1 MCKRCACV
9 FLGVAPGERDLP
21 RPVFRSKDQRGAG
34 ADYHARPG
42 KGKFRKHANPVED
55 LTEIIALCASSM
67 TRPGHRCTDT
77 QKQTQRRMQPRV
89 LQHAQMPGACYSS
102 GLSKRG
108 TKSMQSPR
116 GVFPSRTPS
125 QFSTKA
131 YRNSAHYAITVLPSR
146 LQHRIMGS
154 PGKDK
159 QSMIAL
165 PHS

>member
-1 MCKRCACV
+1 MCKRCTCV
-9 FLGVAPGERDLP
+9 FPGERDLP
-21 RPVFRSKDQRGAG
+21 RPFFRSKDQRGAG
-34 ADYHARPG
+34 ADYHARPR
-42 KGKFRKHANPVED
+42 KGKFRKHANPVEE
-55 LTEIIALCASSM
+55 LTEIIALCASGM

-77 QKQTQRRMQPRV
+77 QKPTQGRVHPRV
-89 LQHAQMPGACYSS
+89 HQHAQMPGACYSS

-125 QFSTKA
+125 QFTTKA
-131 YRNSAHYAITVLPSR
+131 YRNSVRYAITVLPSR

>member
-1 MCKRCACV
+1 MCFCVWLQVNEIYHDQSLGAKINVVLVRIIMLGYGKVRSGKCADS
-9 FLGVAPGERDLP
+9 LEE
-21 RPVFRSKDQRGAG
+21 S
-34 ADYHARPG
+34 
-42 KGKFRKHANPVED
+42 
-55 LTEIIALCASSM
+55 TEIIALSASSV
-67 TRPGHRCTDT
+67 TQPGHRCTDT
-77 QKQTQRRMQPRV
+77 QKQTQRRVHPRV
-89 LQHAQMPGACYSS
+89 LRHAQMPGACYSS

-131 YRNSAHYAITVLPSR
+131 YRNSARYAISVLPSR

-154 PGKDK
+154 PGKGK